1 MSPGDP
7 SESMTSSPAAR
18 IVELTHRFG
27 SRLALDR
34 ISFDVEGGTVFGLL
48 GPNGGGKT
56 TLFRIL
62 ATLLRPDGGEAF
74 VDGASVLKDADRV
87 RGAIGVVFQRPALD
101 GKLTVGENLWA
112 QGRLYGMGGQRL
124 TSRMADVLAR
134 FRIEDRRGERVERLS
149 GGLQRRVE
157 LAKAMLHGP
166 RVLLMDEPSS
176 GLDPGARADLMA
188 AIHELRDRDGVTT
201 LLTTHLMDEADRCDR
216 VAIIDAGALVVL
228 DSPAALKQ
236 SFGGDV
242 LRLTGARPE
251 EIASRLRER
260 FGGCVNVVDGVVR
273 MERDRGH
280 ELVPQVIE
288 ALPGLVDSVTVGR
301 PTLEDVFLRLTGHR
315 L

>member
-1 MSPGDP
+1 
-7 SESMTSSPAAR
+7 MTPTPAVR
-18 IVELTHRFG
+18 IEALTHRYG
-27 SRLALDR
+27 DRIALDR
-34 ISFDVEGGTVFGLL
+34 VSFNVEGGTVFGLL

-62 ATLLRPDGGEAF
+62 ATLLRPSGGEAF
-74 VDGASVLKDADRV
+74 IGGASVQKDADRV

-101 GKLTVGENLWA
+101 GKLTVLENLWT
-112 QGRLYGMGGQRL
+112 QGRLYGLSGSHLEKRV
-124 TSRMADVLAR
+124 ADVLAR
-134 FRIEDRRGERVERLS
+134 FRIEDRREERVERLS

-157 LAKAMLHGP
+157 LAKSLLHGP

-176 GLDPGARADLMA
+176 GLDPGARADLMS
-188 AIHELRDRDGVTT
+188 AIRELRDRDGVTT
-201 LLTTHLMDEADRCDR
+201 LLTTHLMDEADRCDS
-216 VAIIDAGALVVL
+216 VAIIDGGSLVAL
-228 DSPAALKQ
+228 DTPAALKQ
-236 SFGGDV
+236 SLGGDV
-242 LRLTGARPE
+242 LALAGPRPE

-260 FGGCVNVVDGVVR
+260 FGGRVDVVDGVVR

-288 ALPGLVDSVTVGR
+288 SLPGLVDSVTVGR